1 MDALKDIITRA
12 DHTQGTKNINKVCH
26 YIILLDEIGS
36 LLNVLCLFDL
46 TSEAR
51 ELQERFQQFLDSI
64 QDHLVVIWPP
74 TAQTSLTGNSGTLQR
89 VSPFL

>member
-1 MDALKDIITRA
+1 MDALKDIVTRA
-12 DHTQGTKNINKVCH
+12 DHTQGIKNNKICH

-36 LLNVLCLFDL
+36 LLNALCLFDL

-74 TAQTSLTGNSGTLQR
+74 MDQTSLTGNSGTLQR